1 MSDTIELPRELV
13 CHLIEEMRYWSMLY
27 RWDHIDHRADELQ
40 FGLEA
45 DGEFDGHRCRICG
58 RLAGGDRTHK
68 CWKENGKMNEENK
81 TKIKEAVAA
90 AGKDMEGK
98 MPADPRHPAG
108 RNPYAHLWKTIK
120 DAYGKTYSDLPD
132 NLALSVLTLIESERR
147 KVVRSSSATN
157 TYDAHSLERALSAKV
172 FRVTLKDPDGF
183 YEGIRDAVAESVADV
198 EDDEEREALE
208 EVRRKKFET
217 ALEKWV
223 DYSEYVTLE
232 FDLTNG
238 TARVVPWW

>member
-13 CHLIEEMRYWSMLY
+13 CLLIEEMRYWSMLY

-68 CWKENGKMNEENK
+68 CWKESGKMNESNK
-81 TKIKEAVAA
+81 SKIKEAVGN
-90 AGKDMEGK
+90 AGKMMEGK
-98 MPADPRHPAG
+98 MPYDSRHPDG

-120 DAYGKTYSDLPD
+120 DAYGKTYSELPD
-132 NLALSVLTLIESERR
+132 NYVPNILNLIEVERL
-147 KVVRSSSATN
+147 KVVRGHPTSSEYAVSN
-157 TYDAHSLERALSAKV
+157 MERALSAKV

-223 DYSEYVTLE
+223 EYDEYVTLE

-238 TARVVPWW
+238 TARVVPRK